1 MAATNFTPIILYNSG
16 TTTNA
21 PVAGGLAYGELAI
34 NYKDGFLFY
43 KDDANAI
50 QKIGY
55 KITPIAA
62 GGTGTTTAQL
72 AINALVGGV
81 TNGQLVQGNGT
92 NIVLAAAPTF
102 NQDTTGKSAK
112 TDALNS
118 ATTVV
123 NVSSATAPSTG
134 QVLMATSSTAA
145 TWQTPSAGV
154 TPGKSIALSMIFGF

>member
-1 MAATNFTPIILYNSG
+1 MNTIQAGDVPTLNQNTSG
-16 TTTNA
+16 TA
-21 PVAGGLAYGELAI
+21 AGLSATLSPAS
-34 NYKDGFLFY
+34 
-43 KDDANAI
+43 
-50 QKIGY
+50 
-55 KITPIAA
+55 
-62 GGTGTTTAQL
+62 GGTGVANNSAMTVTGSGNFAYTRTLTGATNVTFPTSGTLLTTT
-72 AINALVGGV
+72 GS
-81 TNGQLVQGNGT
+81 
-92 NIVLAAAPTF
+92 AASLTSFPTF

-154 TPGKSIALSMIFGF
+154 TPGKSIALAMIFGF